1 MMQKQTVE
9 YYDGDVKLTGQ
20 LVYDDNIKAPRAGIV
35 VFHAFEGRGEFALE
49 YCEWL
54 AQDGYV
60 AFAADMFGEA
70 QVADTLDECMEFIS
84 PFFEDRNLAR
94 RRAKLAYETLQSREV
109 VKTNN
114 IGGIGFC
121 FGGMCALELARSGS
135 NVQAIVSAH
144 GLLKKSELPTE
155 SIQSKIFVLHGYKDP
170 QVPPDML
177 EGFAQE
183 MDEAG
188 VADWTFTFFGNAQHA
203 FTDPR
208 TGSFD
213 ADKEKEIG
221 RVYDETAAKR
231 TYRYALDFFKETLT
245 P

>member
-1 MMQKQTVE
+1 MQKQTVE
-9 YYDGDVKLTGQ
+9 YYDGDTQLTGQ
-20 LVYDDNIKAPRAGIV
+20 LVYDDSVDGPRPGVV

-60 AFAADMFGEA
+60 AFAADMFGDA
-70 QVADTLDECMEFIS
+70 QVAETLDECMQLIS

-94 RRAKLAYETLQSREV
+94 RRAKLAYETLQSYEV
-109 VKTNN
+109 VNTNRV
-114 IGGIGFC
+114 GSIGFC
-121 FGGMCALELARSGS
+121 FGGMCALELARSGD
-135 NVQAIVSAH
+135 NVKATVSAH
-144 GLLKKSELPTE
+144 GLLKQSELPTE
-155 SIQSKIFVLHGYKDP
+155 DVQSKILVLHGYKDP

-177 EGFAQE
+177 EGFARE

-188 VADWTFTFFGNAQHA
+188 VEDWTFTFFGNAQHA

-231 TYRYALDFFKETLT
+231 TYRYAIDFFNEILSQ
-245 P
+245 